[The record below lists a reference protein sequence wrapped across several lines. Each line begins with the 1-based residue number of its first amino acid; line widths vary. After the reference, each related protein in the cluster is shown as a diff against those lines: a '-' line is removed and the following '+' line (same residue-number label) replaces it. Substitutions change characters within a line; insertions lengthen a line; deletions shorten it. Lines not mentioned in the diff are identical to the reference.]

1 MESPAVPFGD
11 HPWSV
16 TVLAASA
23 CALGASS
30 GTTARAQCPSP
41 CSEAM
46 IRSHRITHRRLFP
59 LIAVF
64 ALLLS
69 VLALSLR
76 PAIPVSSSASAP
88 LFQTLGF
95 AGEALAASRSVQVK
109 VNGTPVRLAYRL
121 SRSQQ
126 PTLLI
131 EPERIMPE
139 AQVQVLWTPGQVSEA
154 IIPSMSMQFL
164 GQLSGASSLA
174 LSLPTEFSPDRP
186 GQLVFQSL
194 PLAKTLGT
202 VDLADLSSTL
212 FQEVS

>member
-1 MESPAVPFGD
+1 MESPVVPFGD

-30 GTTARAQCPSP
+30 GTTEGAQCPSP

-59 LIAVF
+59 LIAVL

-76 PAIPVSSSASAP
+76 PAVPVSSSASAP

-95 AGEALAASRSVQVK
+95 AGEALSASRSVRVK

-131 EPERIMPE
+131 EPQRIMPE

-154 IIPSMSMQFL
+154 PRV
-164 GQLSGASSLA
+164 SGPRDASRRRDPKWRRHGSRNGPKSGPKPTILA
-174 LSLPTEFSPDRP
+174 SESGSEGPWGPP
-186 GQLVFQSL
+186 GGL
-194 PLAKTLGT
+194 
-202 VDLADLSSTL
+202 
-212 FQEVS
+212 

>member
-1 MESPAVPFGD
+1 
-11 HPWSV
+11 
-16 TVLAASA
+16 
-23 CALGASS
+23 
-30 GTTARAQCPSP
+30 
-41 CSEAM
+41 M

-154 IIPSMSMQFL
+154 IIPSMQFL